1 MSLFKKVSSLLKEI
15 KDKSDVAAY
24 LAYSSLLYE
33 SKPIARGALRLEEEV
48 DELRLRLQKILV
60 EEGEELGTESAMAVM
75 LLTEAMERIT
85 DLARDLALNVL
96 KGGEAHPVLDLA
108 EEESEE
114 QVLLVRVTE
123 DSIFSG
129 RRIGE
134 LAFDDRIGVRAIAVK
149 HRGVWI
155 YDPDESLRLE
165 NGDLLLLSG
174 YKAGIE
180 VLEEA
185 EEEVEEVEE
194 T

>member
-1 MSLFKKVSSLLKEI
+1 MSLFEKVSSLLREI

-33 SKPIARGALRLEEEV
+33 SKPIARGVLRLEEEV

-155 YDPDESLRLE
+155 YDPDEELRLE

-194 T
+194 V